1 MSGAQ
6 TNQRG
11 GRRSWEL
18 ACDALRILAVDPVE
32 VGGAVLRCA
41 AGPVRDEWLQALQS
55 ALPAHTPWR
64 RMPATITDERL
75 LGGLDLAATLR
86 AGSPMVQAGL
96 LRETDGGIVLL
107 AMAERIEAA
116 TAARLAAV
124 LDHGGFRLER
134 DGFAAQVQARI
145 ACVALDESFGDDE
158 QLPNALLQRL
168 PLLLDLSNIGLDDF
182 EAPTLDERCIA
193 SARHKLKSV
202 QSPPEIVEALCAAAM
217 AFGIDSIR
225 APLMALRVARICAA
239 LAGRASVTSEDAS
252 LAAGLVLAPR
262 ATRIPAP
269 AEPAP
274 PEPQSADQEP
284 PQPPAPPPDAPPPPQ
299 TEAEQPQQDPEV
311 QTQSVEPL
319 QEQILAAAQAAIPAD
334 LLLHLLARNAA
345 AMRQRSQGRSGAL
358 QQSRRRG
365 RPAGVRQAVPR
376 LGQRL
381 SVVDTLRAAAPWQ
394 SLRRNA
400 LPAQASARE
409 RVQVRSEDF
418 HVRRYKQRSETA
430 TLFIIDASGSAALHR
445 LAEAKGA
452 IELLLAQCY
461 IRRDQVAVIAFRG
474 RAAEVL
480 LPPTRS
486 LVRARRSLAG
496 LPGGGGTPL
505 AAGIDAGAAMAAS
518 LVRAGLTPT
527 VVLLTDGRGNVTREG
542 VGNREQATQEALSAA
557 KALRS
562 GGHRV
567 LVIDTGPRPQP
578 QAAQLSAALGGL
590 YLPLPHADASV
601 LATAVQRSRLSADNR
616 AVAR

>member
-1 MSGAQ
+1 MTGAE
-6 TNQRG
+6 TNQRS
-11 GRRSWEL
+11 GRRRWEV
-18 ACDALRILAVDPVE
+18 ACDALRILAVDPIE

-55 ALPAHTPWR
+55 ALPSNTPWR
-64 RMPATITDERL
+64 RMPAAITDERL

-96 LRETDGGIVLL
+96 LRESDGGIVLL
-107 AMAERIEAA
+107 AMAERIEAG

-168 PLLLDLSNIGLDDF
+168 PLLLDLSNIGLEDF
-182 EAPTLDERCIA
+182 EVPALDEHRITT
-193 SARHKLKSV
+193 ARHMLGSV
-202 QSPPEIVEALCAAAM
+202 QSPPEIIEALCAAAM
-217 AFGIDSIR
+217 ALGIDSLR

-239 LAGRASVTSEDAS
+239 LAGRDYVTSEDAS

-262 ATRIPAP
+262 ATRMPAP
-269 AEPAP
+269 AEPEAA
-274 PEPQSADQEP
+274 QQEP
-284 PQPPAPPPDAPPPPQ
+284 PQPQTPPPDTPPPPQ
-299 TEAEQPQQDPEV
+299 TESEQPQQDPEV

-365 RPAGVRQAVPR
+365 RPAGVRQGLPR
-376 LGQRL
+376 VGQRL
-381 SVVDTLRAAAPWQ
+381 SVVDTLRSAAPWQ

-400 LPAQASARE
+400 LPAESSARQ

-430 TLFIIDASGSAALHR
+430 TVFVIDASGSAALHR

-578 QAAQLSAALGGL
+578 QAAQLSTALGGL

-601 LATAVQRSRLSADNR
+601 LASAVQRSRQPADKWT
-616 AVAR
+616 VAR

>member
-1 MSGAQ
+1 MTGPE
-6 TNQRG
+6 TNQRS
-11 GRRSWEL
+11 GRRTWEV
-18 ACDALRILAVDPVE
+18 ACDALRILAVDPVQ

-55 ALPAHTPWR
+55 ALPSNTPWR
-64 RMPATITDERL
+64 RMPAAITDERL

-96 LRETDGGIVLL
+96 LRESDGGIVLL
-107 AMAERIEAA
+107 AMAERIEAG

-168 PLLLDLSNIGLDDF
+168 PLLLDLSNIGLEDF
-182 EAPTLDERCIA
+182 EAPTLDEHRIA
-193 SARHKLKSV
+193 IARNTLESV
-202 QSPPEIVEALCAAAM
+202 QSPPEIIEALCAAAM
-217 AFGIDSIR
+217 ALGIDSLR
-225 APLMALRVARICAA
+225 APLMALRVARISAA
-239 LAGRASVTSEDAS
+239 LAGRDYVTSEDAS

-262 ATRIPAP
+262 ATRMPAP
-269 AEPAP
+269 AEPASTE
-274 PEPQSADQEP
+274 PEAVQQEP
-284 PQPPAPPPDAPPPPQ
+284 PQPQTPPPQ
-299 TEAEQPQQDPEV
+299 QTESEQPQQDPEV

-376 LGQRL
+376 VGQRL
-381 SVVDTLRAAAPWQ
+381 SVVDTLRSAAPWQ

-400 LPAQASARE
+400 LPADSSARD

-430 TLFIIDASGSAALHR
+430 TVFVIDASGSAALHR

-542 VGNREQATQEALSAA
+542 IGNREQATQEALSAA

-578 QAAQLSAALGGL
+578 QAAQLSTALGGL

-601 LATAVQRSRLSADNR
+601 LANAVQRSRQAAGNR
-616 AVAR
+616 TLAR

>member
-1 MSGAQ
+1 MTGAE
-6 TNQRG
+6 TNQSS

-18 ACDALRILAVDPVE
+18 ACDALRILAVDPVQ

-41 AGPVRDEWLQALQS
+41 PGPVRDEWLQALQS
-55 ALPAHTPWR
+55 TLPTPTPWR

-96 LRETDGGIVLL
+96 LRESDGGIVLL

-134 DGFAAQVQARI
+134 DGFAATVQARI

-193 SARHKLKSV
+193 AARQKLKSV

-239 LAGRASVTSEDAS
+239 LAGRDSVTSEDAS
-252 LAAGLVLAPR
+252 VAAGLVLAPR
-262 ATRIPAP
+262 ATRMPAP
-269 AEPAP
+269 TEQ
-274 PEPQSADQEP
+274 QSAQQEP
-284 PQPPAPPPDAPPPPQ
+284 PQPQTPPPDAPAPPQ
-299 TEAEQPQQDPEV
+299 TECEQPQQEPDL

-376 LGQRL
+376 VGQRL

-394 SLRRNA
+394 RLRRNA
-400 LPAQASARE
+400 LPAESSARE

-430 TLFIIDASGSAALHR
+430 TLFVIDASGSAALHR

-505 AAGIDAGAAMAAS
+505 AAGIDASAAMAAS

-557 KALRS
+557 KDLRN

-601 LATAVQRSRLSADNR
+601 LATAVQRSRQAADNR
-616 AVAR
+616 TVAR

>member
-1 MSGAQ
+1 MTGAE
-6 TNQRG
+6 TNQRS
-11 GRRSWEL
+11 GRRRWEV
-18 ACDALRILAVDPVE
+18 ACDALRILAVDPIE

-55 ALPAHTPWR
+55 ALPSNTPWR
-64 RMPATITDERL
+64 RMPAAITDERL

-96 LRETDGGIVLL
+96 LRESDGGIVLL
-107 AMAERIEAA
+107 AMAERIEAG

-168 PLLLDLSNIGLDDF
+168 PLLLDLSNIGLEDF
-182 EAPTLDERCIA
+182 EVPALDEHRITT
-193 SARHKLKSV
+193 ARHMLGSV
-202 QSPPEIVEALCAAAM
+202 QSPPEIIEALCAAAM
-217 AFGIDSIR
+217 ALGIDSLR

-239 LAGRASVTSEDAS
+239 LAGRDYVTSEDAS

-262 ATRIPAP
+262 ATRMPAP
-269 AEPAP
+269 AEPEAA
-274 PEPQSADQEP
+274 QQEP
-284 PQPPAPPPDAPPPPQ
+284 PQPQTPPPDTPPPPQ
-299 TEAEQPQQDPEV
+299 TESEQPQQDPEV

-365 RPAGVRQAVPR
+365 RPAGVRQGTPR
-376 LGQRL
+376 VGQRL
-381 SVVDTLRAAAPWQ
+381 SVVDTLRSAAPWQ

-400 LPAQASARE
+400 LPAESSARQ

-430 TLFIIDASGSAALHR
+430 TVFVIDASGSAALHR

-578 QAAQLSAALGGL
+578 QAAQLSTALGGL

-601 LATAVQRSRLSADNR
+601 LASAVQRSRQPADKWT
-616 AVAR
+616 VAR

>member
-1 MSGAQ
+1 M
-6 TNQRG
+6 
-11 GRRSWEL
+11 
-18 ACDALRILAVDPVE
+18 
-32 VGGAVLRCA
+32 
-41 AGPVRDEWLQALQS
+41 
-55 ALPAHTPWR
+55 
-64 RMPATITDERL
+64 
-75 LGGLDLAATLR
+75 
-86 AGSPMVQAGL
+86 
-96 LRETDGGIVLL
+96 
-107 AMAERIEAA
+107 
-116 TAARLAAV
+116 
-124 LDHGGFRLER
+124 
-134 DGFAAQVQARI
+134 
-145 ACVALDESFGDDE
+145 
-158 QLPNALLQRL
+158 LQRL

-193 SARHKLKSV
+193 TARQKLKSV

-239 LAGRASVTSEDAS
+239 LAGRDSVTSEDAS
-252 LAAGLVLAPR
+252 VAAGLVLAPR
-262 ATRIPAP
+262 ATRLPAP
-269 AEPAP
+269 TEQ
-274 PEPQSADQEP
+274 QSARQEP
-284 PQPPAPPPDAPPPPQ
+284 PQPPAPPPDTPPPPQ
-299 TEAEQPQQDPEV
+299 TESEQPQQEPEL

-376 LGQRL
+376 VGQRL

-394 SLRRNA
+394 RLRRNA
-400 LPAQASARE
+400 LPAESSARE

-430 TLFIIDASGSAALHR
+430 TLFVIDASGSAALHR

-505 AAGIDAGAAMAAS
+505 AAGIDASAAMAAAPRWMNAAS
-518 LVRAGLTPT
+518 TRLGWPS
-527 VVLLTDGRGNVTREG
+527 VTSCSPLCRFTSVTG
-542 VGNREQATQEALSAA
+542 
-557 KALRS
+557 KALNRKS
-562 GGHRV
+562 
-567 LVIDTGPRPQP
+567 RP
-578 QAAQLSAALGGL
+578 
-590 YLPLPHADASV
+590 
-601 LATAVQRSRLSADNR
+601 TAVATPMR
-616 AVAR
+616 AKPCQHCAASKPN